1 MLDSRDNSVLKSL
14 KELRKQEE
22 DRVKKERAEA
32 EVRAEAERRTR
43 EEAERKVKEDSERAK
58 REEAERILRAEMDKE
73 AREREE
79 RIRVEESERRARIE
93 AETHLQKE
101 RMRLE
106 AQVKTAVQAKKA
118 PVGAIIG
125 IVAVVLMIAGGI
137 IFKIKSDHEKQRA
150 ADQAERD
157 REREREKLR
166 MAEQE
171 RKMELLEAS
180 FKKQLAE
187 AKSDAERLAIQKQL
201 DDARARSHA
210 AGIGTKAATPK
221 DKKDTRSASAPAPA
235 LIKSKKSVSDDP
247 LEGLK
252 L

>member
-58 REEAERILRAEMDKE
+58 REEAERILRAEMEKE

-118 PVGAIIG
+118 PVGAIVG

-201 DDARARSHA
+201 DDARARSRA
-210 AGIGTKAATPK
+210 ANPGSKAAPK
-221 DKKDTRSASAPAPA
+221 TDKKDPGSPSGSVPV
-235 LIKSKKSVSDDP
+235 IHGKKAVSDDP

>member
-32 EVRAEAERRTR
+32 EARAEADRRAK
-43 EEAERKVKEDSERAK
+43 EDAERKVKDEAERAK
-58 REEAERILRAEMDKE
+58 REEAERIRRAEEEKE
-73 AREREE
+73 SREREE

-93 AETHLQKE
+93 AETKLQQE

-106 AQVKTAVQAKKA
+106 AQVKSAVQAKKT
-118 PVGAIIG
+118 PVGAIVG
-125 IVAVVLMIAGGI
+125 IVAVVLIIAGGI
-137 IFKIKSDHEKQRA
+137 IFKIKSDHEKQLA
-150 ADQAERD
+150 AQQVEKEQAVEL
-157 REREREKLR
+157 EKAR
-166 MAEQE
+166 RAEQE
-171 RKMELLEAS
+171 KKYEAMEAML
-180 FKKQLAE
+180 KKQIAE

-201 DDARARSHA
+201 DDAHRSHA
-210 AGIGTKAATPK
+210 AGGGSKAATPK
-221 DKKDTRSASAPAPA
+221 DKKDTGSASAPAPA